1 MNNILYTCAFLISA
15 FVTYLLR
22 NDFRTVKRNL
32 YNKIYYKIWIKVY
45 ALITI
50 FVIHSLWLFCELFI
64 NNNDNNS
71 KDVSFIYG
79 VPIYLLIAY
88 AIYLYAYIKP
98 DHLEAISYESQ
109 KLDKWLNILMILYF
123 TFIILIIA
131 IPNNIK
137 QYIVK
142 YIKKELYDF
151 FELKC

>member
-1 MNNILYTCAFLISA
+1 MNNILYICAFLISA

-22 NDFRTVKRNL
+22 NDFRMVKRNL

-50 FVIHSLWLFCELFI
+50 FLIQSFWLFRELFL
-64 NNNDNNS
+64 NNNNS
-71 KDVSFIYG
+71 EEVAYIYG

-98 DHLEAISYESQ
+98 DHLDAISYESQ
-109 KLDKWLNILMILYF
+109 KIDKWLNILIILYLF
-123 TFIILIIA
+123 FIILIIA

-137 QYIVK
+137 KYIIQ
-142 YIKKELYDF
+142 YIKKELYNF
-151 FELKC
+151 LELKC

>member
-1 MNNILYTCAFLISA
+1 MNNILYICTFLISA
-15 FVTYLLR
+15 FITYLLR
-22 NDFRTVKRNL
+22 NDFKMVKRNL

-50 FVIHSLWLFCELFI
+50 FLIHSFWLFRELFL
-64 NNNDNNS
+64 NNNNS

-79 VPIYLLIAY
+79 VPVYLLIAY
-88 AIYLYAYIKP
+88 AIYLYACIKP

-109 KLDKWLNILMILYF
+109 KLDKWLNILMALYF
-123 TFIILIIA
+123 FFIILIIA

-137 QYIVK
+137 QYIVR